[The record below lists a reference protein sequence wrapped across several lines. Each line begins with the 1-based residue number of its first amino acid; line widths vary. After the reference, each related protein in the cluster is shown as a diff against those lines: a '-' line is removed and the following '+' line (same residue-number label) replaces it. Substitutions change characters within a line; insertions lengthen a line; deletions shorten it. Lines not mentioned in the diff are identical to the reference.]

1 MGPKLSPERASNK
14 QAGSSK
20 SKAARSGTHVSIA
33 ALSLPPGV
41 SGDIKGELVACVEA
55 LHWKYRQPPQQV
67 QLRICWWGAPTGT
80 DAVVPFHASRG
91 AGAAFPLTSGPRF
104 LVRYLRD
111 MGTLSVGIEECPSG
125 RTIGTVSIDTSLVD
139 VTRPLEA
146 SVPCL
151 GANKQVLAT
160 ADVSLR
166 IKYSQLLSSF
176 EMAEHLASADKGL
189 PLYRLPSATNS
200 RTQAAAAGAAARVA
214 GPSDTVVSTFVTGAV
229 TAAPAPAA
237 VPGTGANG
245 MLPRC
250 VPLLGVSKAAAL
262 HCVLTRG
269 SLCWPVHACIAG
281 YCGT

>member
-1 MGPKLSPERASNK
+1 MDPKLSPGEASSK

-20 SKAARSGTHVSIA
+20 SKAAGSGTHVSIA

-41 SGDIKGELVACVEA
+41 SGEVKGELVACIEA

-67 QLRICWWGAPTGT
+67 QLRICWWGAPAGT

-91 AGAAFPLTSGPRF
+91 AGAAFPVTSGPRF

-111 MGTLSVGIEECPSG
+111 MVTLSVGIEECPSG

-166 IKYSQLLSSF
+166 IRYSQLLSSF

-189 PLYRLPSATNS
+189 PLYPLPSATNS
-200 RTQAAAAGAAARVA
+200 RTHTAAEQAAAAAGVA
-214 GPSDTVVSTFVTGAV
+214 GPSITAASTVVTGAL
-229 TAAPAPAA
+229 TAPAA
-237 VPGTGANG
+237 VPVAGAGGVLSRCAPRPG
-245 MLPRC
+245 MWN
-250 VPLLGVSKAAAL
+250 SNS
-262 HCVLTRG
+262 G
-269 SLCWPVHACIAG
+269 SAKN
-281 YCGT
+281 